1 MIRNPLD
8 RMRRFGRMRSGERG
22 TQKHN
27 SKMFMRSWAAIAFGI
42 AFSLLLVMALV
53 WDLRH
58 RRIPNSL
65 VVATLLLGFL
75 FTVST
80 LGQARGALVAVEG
93 MGAGFAL
100 WLPWCW
106 FGMMGAGDVKFFA
119 AAAAWLGPRGA
130 LSAALV
136 TALLGGVLAVG
147 WVVARKVVRRNAG
160 GANTIA
166 AGEHAAELAPT
177 VTLPYGVAMALG
189 LGVAAW
195 IPLIR

>member
-1 MIRNPLD
+1 MF
-8 RMRRFGRMRSGERG
+8 RMFAHSWTAAGFGGAF
-22 TQKHN
+22 TLLLI
-27 SKMFMRSWAAIAFGI
+27 FAIA
-42 AFSLLLVMALV
+42 

-58 RRIPNSL
+58 RRIPNALVIATISL
-65 VVATLLLGFL
+65 GLAFALSSLG
-75 FTVST
+75 
-80 LGQARGALVAVEG
+80 AKRGAAVAAEG
-93 MGAGFAL
+93 MAVGLAL
-100 WLPWCW
+100 WLPWWW

-136 TALLGGVLAVG
+136 TALLGGVLGIG
-147 WVVARKVVRRNAG
+147 WVLTRKLARRDAG

-166 AGEHAAELAPT
+166 AGERAGERAST